1 VEHIKIT
8 SAMLRTYLW
17 YRGDDD
23 IYARDTSVRRG
34 APFEGVEVPDE
45 AWKQISLL
53 LQSLGMVER
62 GLASPAFAA
71 EVHDSLERLAADPE
85 AREEILRIART
96 RADVDTNQ

>member
-8 SAMLRTYLW
+8 AAMLRTYLW
-17 YRGDDD
+17 YRGDVD
-23 IYARDTSVRRG
+23 IYARDTWVRG
-34 APFEGVEVPDE
+34 GTPFEGVEVPNE

-71 EVHDSLERLAADPE
+71 EVHDSLERLAADHA

-96 RADVDTNQ
+96 RADVDTRR